1 MAELKKEL
9 DQYLLLQSDQ
19 KKSFKL
25 QIPSIKKPGLPNWL
39 KSESQPEEETWF
51 QETKKQCC
59 PSLSKFQR
67 ITGFCICI
75 FMGILCFSLSLMYI
89 PVLILKARKF
99 ALLFTLGSLFF
110 VLSFTFLWGPVA
122 YLKHSFSKERLWLT
136 ITYGLTLF
144 LTLYFALHL
153 QSTPLTILGAVGQ
166 IITLLWSVVSSIPGG
181 STGISFFTKIFS
193 KSVSNTLPI

>member
-1 MAELKKEL
+1 MADLKKEL

-25 QIPSIKKPGLPNWL
+25 QIPTIKKPNISSWL
-39 KSESQPEEETWF
+39 KKENVEDETWF

-59 PSLSKFQR
+59 PTLSRFQR

-75 FMGILCFSLSLMYI
+75 CMGILCFSLSLMYI

-110 VLSFTFLWGPVA
+110 VLSFMFLWGPAA
-122 YLKHSFSKERLWLT
+122 YLKHSFSRERLWLT
-136 ITYGLTLF
+136 ITYGLTLSA
-144 LTLYFALHL
+144 TLYFALHL

-166 IITLLWSVVSSIPGG
+166 IIALLWSVVTSVPGG
-181 STGISFFTKIFS
+181 STGVGFFTKIFS
-193 KSVSNTLPI
+193 RSVGSTLPI

>member
-1 MAELKKEL
+1 MADLKKEL

-25 QIPSIKKPGLPNWL
+25 QMPTINKTNFPNWF
-39 KSESQPEEETWF
+39 KSEEQQEETWF
-51 QETKKQCC
+51 QETKRQCC

-67 ITGFCICI
+67 ITGFCVCV
-75 FMGILCFSLSLMYI
+75 FMGIICFSLSLMYI

-99 ALLFTLGSLFF
+99 SLLFTLGSIFF

-122 YLKHSFSKERLWLT
+122 YLKSAFSRERLWLT
-136 ITYGLTLF
+136 VTYVLTLSF
-144 LTLYFALHL
+144 TLYFALHL

-166 IITLLWSVVSSIPGG
+166 IISLLWSVVSSVPGG

-193 KSVSNTLPI
+193 RSVSSTLPI